1 MGFFDKLKQGLT
13 KTKQVFTD
21 RVEQVF
27 QQFRKVDDELFD
39 ELEEALITADVGAE
53 TSMDIIDRLRDR
65 AKEKK
70 ITEGAALKTELQA
83 IITEFLVEHTP
94 ETATDSAPLTV
105 YLIIGVNGVGK
116 TTSIGKLAAKFKSEG
131 KNVLLAAADTFRA
144 AATEQLKIWGE
155 RAGVDVIA
163 HGEGSDPAA
172 VVFDAIHAA
181 KARRT
186 DILIVDTAGRLH
198 NKKNLMAEL
207 QKILKVADR
216 EVPEAKK
223 ETLLVLDATTGQNA
237 LSQAKTFGEIAE
249 ITGLILTKLDGSA
262 KGGVVIAISHEQ
274 HLPVR
279 FIGVGEG
286 IDHLQDFDPNEFAA
300 ALFDGALSE
309 EVSPN
314 LAESESAE

>member
-1 MGFFDKLKQGLT
+1 MGFFDKLKVGLT

-27 QQFRKVDDELFD
+27 KQFKKVDDELFD
-39 ELEEALITADVGAE
+39 ELEEALIVADVGAE
-53 TSMDIIDRLRDR
+53 TSMDIIDRLRDA

-70 ITEGAALKTELQA
+70 ITEGEDLKNELQA
-83 IITEFLVEHTP
+83 IITEFLVEHAP
-94 ETATDSAPLTV
+94 EETDSASPLTI

-116 TTSIGKLAAKFKSEG
+116 TTSIGKLAAKFKAEG
-131 KNVLLAAADTFRA
+131 KQVLLAAADTFRA
-144 AATEQLKIWGE
+144 AATEQLIIWGE
-155 RAGVDVIA
+155 RAGVDVIH

-172 VVFDAIHAA
+172 VVFDAVGAA
-181 KARRT
+181 KSRGC

-216 EVPEAKK
+216 EAPDAKK

-274 HLPVR
+274 HLPVK

-286 IDHLQDFDPNEFAA
+286 IDHLQEFNPQEFAA
-300 ALFDGALSE
+300 ALFEDTLTE
-309 EVSPN
+309 EEDPTVG
-314 LAESESAE
+314 ESVE

>member
-1 MGFFDKLKQGLT
+1 MGFFDKLKVGLT

-27 QQFRKVDDELFD
+27 KQFKKVDDELFD
-39 ELEEALITADVGAE
+39 ELEEALIVADVGAE
-53 TSMDIIDRLRDR
+53 TSMDIIDRLRD
-65 AKEKK
+65 ASKEKK
-70 ITEGAALKTELQA
+70 ITEGEDLKNELQA
-83 IITEFLVEHTP
+83 IITEFLVEHAP
-94 ETATDSAPLTV
+94 EETDSASPLTI

-116 TTSIGKLAAKFKSEG
+116 TTSIGKLAAKFKAEG

-144 AATEQLKIWGE
+144 AATEQLIIWGE
-155 RAGVDVIA
+155 RAGVDVIH

-172 VVFDAIHAA
+172 VVFDAVGAA
-181 KARRT
+181 KSRGC

-216 EVPEAKK
+216 EAPDAKK

-274 HLPVR
+274 HLPVK

-286 IDHLQDFDPNEFAA
+286 IDHLQEFNPQEFAA
-300 ALFDGALSE
+300 ALFEDALTEEEDSTADGSVE
-309 EVSPN
+309 
-314 LAESESAE
+314 